1 MQLTLEQ
8 TATRLGKSK
17 RQVLYMIQKGRLQAQ
32 KIAGRW
38 WIESHH
44 LPRSDAQQRS
54 FDRKRRQ
61 LRAAV
66 EEALEIEPEAAR
78 SRRYSVRDLKAFQ
91 IALPLYQQTLTSF
104 GTDHPATRCLK
115 GVLEQLTRGCH
126 RFDRSDKSEAEERR
140 LNCIRNAGMSSQT
153 PIRAFF
159 WDIASVVP
167 VLRQAVSCAALCH
180 GVCVGQRVKGMIAG
194 AEFGVV

>member
-44 LPRSDAQQRS
+44 LPRSDAQQHS
-54 FDRKRRQ
+54 YDRKQRQ

-66 EEALEIEPEAAR
+66 EEALEIDPEAAR

-91 IALPLYQQTLTSF
+91 IALPLYHQALETF
-104 GTDHPATRCLK
+104 GAEHPATRCLK

-126 RFDRSDKSEAEERR
+126 RFDRSDKSEAYRAARDQASLAVCE
-140 LNCIRNAGMSSQT
+140 LVLAGSEVADQLIHALEQDLM
-153 PIRAFF
+153 
-159 WDIASVVP
+159 
-167 VLRQAVSCAALCH
+167 AALA
-180 GVCVGQRVKGMIAG
+180 GLMRRVDRRRRP
-194 AEFGVV
+194 